1 MASIE
6 DGQVSHVEFASD
18 EEFAAYWVKRLEK
31 QEADRT
37 GRTVTD
43 VRPTIARRVGIA
55 PGTLENLRRGRIKA
69 IKKNVYEWLLA
80 AADRQLR
87 AEIALLEHERTI
99 IAKKACSASRRDL
112 RQVDAHMAAAR
123 AALSPEG

>member
-6 DGQVSHVEFASD
+6 DGQVNQAEFATD
-18 EEFAAYWVKRLEK
+18 EDFAAYWVKRLEK
-31 QEADRT
+31 QEAART

-43 VRPTIARRVGIA
+43 VRPIIARRVGIA

-87 AEIALLEHERTI
+87 AEIALLEHERTVL
-99 IAKKACSASRRDL
+99 ATKTSRSDRRDL
-112 RQVDAHMAAAR
+112 RQVDAHVAAAR
-123 AALSPEG
+123 AALSQEG